1 MIISHIQLVS
11 YTIKRCHITGQTTF
25 CTPEICMAGSTCWDR
40 LVLFFFYPGVF
51 KSPPIIFRPHASL
64 LFLLNLPPPPT
75 FQQKKSCKM
84 EWNLKVS
91 HSFEYFQH
99 LQKCGNCTKLVGGF
113 TYFFFSPRKL
123 GKMNPIWLIFLK
135 MGWFNH
141 QLANLHFLTFFCGE
155 KHRCLRIHPPL
166 KRWRWEVMMWPTQHF
181 SDPWEIPY
189 WRFLRRMI
197 SVTRVLWNIF
207 FLTQHHQFSVLCC
220 FLYWGVCEQ
229 NVGTMMFH
237 DFPVWF
243 ADWWLQAV
251 SKKFDH
257 IPSSKTNIS
266 IHNPWKLMVGSD
278 FRWFISFW
286 TWPPFFRGV

>member
-1 MIISHIQLVS
+1 
-11 YTIKRCHITGQTTF
+11 
-25 CTPEICMAGSTCWDR
+25 
-40 LVLFFFYPGVF
+40 
-51 KSPPIIFRPHASL
+51 
-64 LFLLNLPPPPT
+64 
-75 FQQKKSCKM
+75 M

-181 SDPWEIPY
+181 SDPWEIPILTVFTSY
-189 WRFLRRMI
+189 DFGHSCFVKHFFFTTIVEPLCQMWLNTTSSPSYVVFILGCLWTKCWNNDVSWFPCMI
-197 SVTRVLWNIF
+197 CRLLIVS
-207 FLTQHHQFSVLCC
+207 C
-220 FLYWGVCEQ
+220 FQ
-229 NVGTMMFH
+229 K
-237 DFPVWF
+237 VWSHT
-243 ADWWLQAV
+243 LL
-251 SKKFDH
+251 KNKH
-257 IPSSKTNIS
+257 IHT
-266 IHNPWKLMVGSD
+266 
-278 FRWFISFW
+278 
-286 TWPPFFRGV
+286 